1 MTRPRAVRPTDLVA
15 LVSFD
20 GRVYPNEAKTRERI
34 GKSDAAPHPLERALE
49 QWFSFAT
56 GCHTWISIKGATL
69 RGLVSVRRRGSRSA
83 WELDCLINAAEEDDS
98 ICLGLLDQALK
109 DAARSGVEKVFLR
122 LSSQSAILPLA
133 RRLDFCAYQH
143 ENLFSASSPRIMPH
157 NLDAL
162 PRFRKA
168 TRSDEYALHDL
179 YNACVPENVREAEAA
194 TFREWKAA
202 QDRSW
207 LVGRVSQQVAE
218 RDGLIRAWFRSAVD
232 GDIAQFDLLIHP
244 AEPAREAL
252 LDVALGQIGSK
263 RIMTLV
269 PSSAS
274 GLIQGLQRRGFERG
288 PEFASLVMRTAV
300 TAKAPQLAPAV

>member
-69 RGLVSVRRRGSRSA
+69 RGLVSVRRRGSSSA

-109 DAARSGVEKVFLR
+109 DATRSGVEKVFLR
-122 LSSQSAILPLA
+122 LSSRSAILPLA

-143 ENLFSASSPRIMPH
+143 ENLFSASSPSIMPH

-162 PRFRKA
+162 PRFRRA
-168 TRSDEYALHDL
+168 TRSDENALYDL

-207 LVGRVSQQVAE
+207 LVGKVSQQVAE
-218 RDGLIRAWFRSAVD
+218 RDGSISAWFRSAVD
-232 GDIAQFDLLIHP
+232 GDMAQFDLLIHP
-244 AEPAREAL
+244 AEPTREAL
-252 LDVALGQIGSK
+252 LDIALRQIGSK

>member
-34 GKSDAAPHPLERALE
+34 GKNDTAPHPLERALE

-69 RGLVSVRRRGSRSA
+69 RGLVSVRRRGTRTA
-83 WELDCLINAAEEDDS
+83 WELDCLINAAEDDNS
-98 ICLGLLDQALK
+98 VCLGLLEQALK
-109 DAARSGVEKVFLR
+109 DATRSGVERVFLR

-133 RRLDFCAYQH
+133 RRLGFCAYQH
-143 ENLFSASSPRIMPH
+143 ENLYSASLPRIMPH
-157 NLDAL
+157 NLDGF

-168 TRSDEYALHDL
+168 ARTDEYALFDL
-179 YNACVPENVREAEAA
+179 YNACTPENVREAEAP
-194 TFREWKAA
+194 TLREWRAA

-207 LVGRVSQQVAE
+207 LEGRVSQQVAE
-218 RDGLIRAWFRSAVD
+218 REGQARAWFRSSVD
-232 GDIAQFDLLIHP
+232 GDVGHFDLLVHP
-244 AEPAREAL
+244 AEPAAEEL
-252 LDVALGQIGSK
+252 LDIALGQIAGK

-269 PSSAS
+269 PSTAS
-274 GLIQGLQRRGFERG
+274 NLIQALERRGFERG

-300 TAKAPQLAPAV
+300 AVKAAQLAPAV